1 MTTNPREITITGI
14 GDLADTASSL
24 ARENGWHDNAP
35 DISGDEGTTPAP
47 YSQHVD
53 WILSKLMLA
62 VTEISEAV
70 DELRNPENTPDRV
83 YTSGN
88 GKPEGFPVEIADTFI
103 RLADLYGTLEN
114 MGWAMPDLDQI
125 IESKLQH
132 NASRGARHG
141 GKVA

>member
-1 MTTNPREITITGI
+1 MTINPREITITGI
-14 GDLADTASSL
+14 GSLADTASAL
-24 ARENGWHDNAP
+24 AKENGWHDNAP
-35 DISGDEGTTPAP
+35 GVGEGPDFGYAT
-47 YSQHVD
+47 HVD

-141 GKVA
+141 GKIA